1 MMQYTQ
7 WHGFKGGEWQRA
19 IDVRSF
25 IQKNYTLYEGDDSF
39 LVPPTDRTR
48 RVWEKCEK
56 LILEELKQGILDV
69 ETHRISGIDNFEPG
83 YIDKEN
89 EVIVAC
95 RPTRL

>member
-39 LVPPTDRTR
+39 LVPPDRPHAP
-48 RVWEKCEK
+48 RVGKVREAHSR
-56 LILEELKQGILDV
+56 GA
-69 ETHRISGIDNFEPG
+69 ETGYPGRGDPPHFWHRQF
-83 YIDKEN
+83 
-89 EVIVAC
+89 
-95 RPTRL
+95 

>member
-1 MMQYTQ
+1 MMQYSQ
-7 WHGFKGGEWQRA
+7 WNGFRGGEWQRA

-56 LILEELKQGILDV
+56 PERPCGCGM
-69 ETHRISGIDNFEPG
+69 SW
-83 YIDKEN
+83 
-89 EVIVAC
+89 C
-95 RPTRL
+95 RV